1 MALYRRRLDQQRRQR
16 RHSFF
21 AHWVSI
27 RVVLPTPKNFSI
39 FQIFYTI
46 TAHNATIP
54 TMKTTITITIPI
66 SSAKLL
72 GHNAS
77 DAVRKLINAPLD
89 PKALKDIKEHLT
101 TRRTSCTLNQA
112 AANKLAALEKE
123 LNEPATAIVRALV
136 ELAVARHNNTTE
148 ENQ

>member
-1 MALYRRRLDQQRRQR
+1 
-16 RHSFF
+16 
-21 AHWVSI
+21 
-27 RVVLPTPKNFSI
+27 
-39 FQIFYTI
+39 
-46 TAHNATIP
+46 
-54 TMKTTITITIPI
+54 MKTTITITIPI

-136 ELAVARHNNTTE
+136 ELAVANQHNQHNQHKNTTE

>member
-1 MALYRRRLDQQRRQR
+1 MPLSHR
-16 RHSFF
+16 
-21 AHWVSI
+21 
-27 RVVLPTPKNFSI
+27 
-39 FQIFYTI
+39 
-46 TAHNATIP
+46 IP
-54 TMKTTITITIPI
+54 TMKTITITIPI

-89 PKALKDIKEHLT
+89 THAIKEHLT
-101 TRRTSCTLNQA
+101 TRRTSCSLNQA

-136 ELAVARHNNTTE
+136 ELAVANQHNQHNQHKNTTE